1 MSTVSTGSATN
12 GPDTAAV
19 RDLLAMMSTTLATLG
34 KTFDTLTEQST
45 RVATLGPQLLIAKRP
60 NEIKDSAHQIHQ
72 LRRQMRAQEKKQ
84 DIRINEVKTMVKDE
98 LKIQVAELLRSQ
110 IAEAVRDEIKNQV
123 ADEVHEQLRQRMPVP
138 VEEQAAES
146 TQQLKD
152 VRTSLVNSESRRA
165 NAILRASNLDDQLA
179 VILKSTGEPSKY
191 FPSDLKT
198 LFGYDNETAKK
209 LVQEYD
215 LPASES
221 REKNLNKFMA
231 HAGVQF
237 HLIPVPI
244 LADPN
249 DPSKVLG
256 ISV

>member
-1 MSTVSTGSATN
+1 MSTVSTGTASNA
-12 GPDTAAV
+12 PDTAAV
-19 RDLLAMMSTTLATLG
+19 RELLTMMSATLATLG

-45 RVATLGPQLLIAKRP
+45 RVATLGPQL
-60 NEIKDSAHQIHQ
+60 DSAHQIHQ

-84 DIRINEVKTMVKDE
+84 DIRINEVKTMVKDD
-98 LKIQVAELLRSQ
+98 LKMQVAELLRSQ
-110 IAEAVRDEIKNQV
+110 ITEAVRDEIKKQV
-123 ADEVHEQLRQRMPVP
+123 ADEVQEQLKQRIPVP

-152 VRTSLVNSESRRA
+152 VRTSLINSESRRA

-209 LVQEYD
+209 LVQDYD

-249 DPSKVLG
+249 NPSNALG

>member
-1 MSTVSTGSATN
+1 MSTVSTGTASNA
-12 GPDTAAV
+12 PDTAAV
-19 RDLLAMMSTTLATLG
+19 RELLTMMSSTLATLG

-45 RVATLGPQLLIAKRP
+45 RVATLGPQL
-60 NEIKDSAHQIHQ
+60 DSAHQIHQ

-98 LKIQVAELLRSQ
+98 LKVQVAELLRSQ
-110 IAEAVRDEIKNQV
+110 IAEAVRDEIKKQV
-123 ADEVHEQLRQRMPVP
+123 AGEVREQLKGRIPVP
-138 VEEQAAES
+138 IEEQAAES

-152 VRTSLVNSESRRA
+152 VRTSLINSESRRA

-209 LVQEYD
+209 LVQDYD

-237 HLIPVPI
+237 HLIPYVA
-244 LADPN
+244 L
-249 DPSKVLG
+249 LF
-256 ISV
+256 

>member
-1 MSTVSTGSATN
+1 MSTVSTGTAN
-12 GPDTAAV
+12 NAPDTAAV
-19 RDLLAMMSTTLATLG
+19 RELLGMMSTTLATLG

-45 RVATLGPQLLIAKRP
+45 RVATLGPQL
-60 NEIKDSAHQIHQ
+60 DSAHQIHQ

-98 LKIQVAELLRSQ
+98 LKVQVAELLRAQ
-110 IAEAVRDEIKNQV
+110 IAEAVRDEIKKQV
-123 ADEVHEQLRQRMPVP
+123 SDEVQEQLKLRVPVP
-138 VEEQAAES
+138 IEEQAAES

-152 VRTSLVNSESRRA
+152 VRTSLINSESRRA

-198 LFGYDNETAKK
+198 LFGYDNETAKI
-209 LVQEYD
+209 LVQDYE

-231 HAGVQF
+231 HTGVQF

-244 LADPN
+244 LADP
-249 DPSKVLG
+249 
-256 ISV
+256 

>member
-1 MSTVSTGSATN
+1 MSTVSTGTASNA
-12 GPDTAAV
+12 PDTAAV
-19 RDLLAMMSTTLATLG
+19 RELLGMMSTTLATLG

-45 RVATLGPQLLIAKRP
+45 RVATLGPQL
-60 NEIKDSAHQIHQ
+60 DSAHQIHQ

-98 LKIQVAELLRSQ
+98 LKVQVAELLRAQ
-110 IAEAVRDEIKNQV
+110 IAEAVRDEIKKQV
-123 ADEVHEQLRQRMPVP
+123 SDEVQEQLKLRVPVP
-138 VEEQAAES
+138 IEEQAAES

-152 VRTSLVNSESRRA
+152 VRTSLINSESRRA

-198 LFGYDNETAKK
+198 LFGYDNETAKI
-209 LVQEYD
+209 LVQDYE

-231 HAGVQF
+231 HTGVQF

-244 LADPN
+244 LADP
-249 DPSKVLG
+249 
-256 ISV
+256 

>member
-1 MSTVSTGSATN
+1 MSTVSTGTASNA
-12 GPDTAAV
+12 PDTAAV
-19 RDLLAMMSTTLATLG
+19 RELLTMMSATLATLG

-45 RVATLGPQLLIAKRP
+45 RVATLGPQL
-60 NEIKDSAHQIHQ
+60 DSAHQIHQ

-98 LKIQVAELLRSQ
+98 LKVQVAELLRSQ
-110 IAEAVRDEIKNQV
+110 ISEAVRDEIKKQV
-123 ADEVHEQLRQRMPVP
+123 ADEVQEQLKQRIPVP
-138 VEEQAAES
+138 IEEQAAES

-152 VRTSLVNSESRRA
+152 VRTSLINSESRRA

-209 LVQEYD
+209 LVQDYD

-244 LADPN
+244 LADP
-249 DPSKVLG
+249 
-256 ISV
+256 